1 MSDHDDEIARARRM
15 IRGSPHLNTEQAAAY
30 LGISVWRMKAMRK
43 AGTGPRYRFHSRYI
57 RYLVD
62 DLVLWS
68 RSQSPVVADP
78 DRKRA
83 DRKRADRKRGEGEK
97 ADG

>member
-1 MSDHDDEIARARRM
+1 MADDDDEIARARGTV
-15 IRGSPHLNTEQAAAY
+15 RGSPYLNTEQAAAY
-30 LGISVWRMKAMRK
+30 LGVSAWRMKAMRK

-57 RYLVD
+57 RYLID

-68 RSQSPVVADP
+68 RSTSQAATAP

-83 DRKRADRKRGEGEK
+83 GGEQ
-97 ADG
+97 ANA

>member
-1 MSDHDDEIARARRM
+1 MADDDDEIARARRM

-30 LGISVWRMKAMRK
+30 LGISVWRMKALRK
-43 AGTGPRYRFHSRYI
+43 AGNGPRYRFHSRYV

-68 RSQSPVVADP
+68 RSNSPVVTNP
-78 DRKRA
+78 DAKR
-83 DRKRADRKRGEGEK
+83 DNGENS
-97 ADG
+97 DG

>member
-1 MSDHDDEIARARRM
+1 MADDYDEIARARGM
-15 IRGSPHLNTEQAAAY
+15 VRGSPYLNSEQAAAY
-30 LGISVWRMKAMRK
+30 LGVSVWRMKALRK

-57 RYLVD
+57 RYLID

-68 RSQSPVVADP
+68 RSTSQVAKAP
-78 DRKRA
+78 DRKR
-83 DRKRADRKRGEGEK
+83 EIGEK